1 MPFTNEIL
9 PFAPQATV
17 ALSEILSLADYTAD
31 SQRLRG
37 NQPGIA
43 RLELVNTVLKQ
54 TSHMAAG
61 LAQFIAN
68 RYDGGVKDD
77 GNLDAVESG
86 LQAAIMSL
94 VSGVTD
100 PLAKTLATL
109 EAIRKSWIG
118 APRYHRS
125 TVLPP
130 DYAWVNGDLILF
142 EDRPEFEEVYLAGGF
157 GGMLLEAN
165 ATSEQIAANLGKF
178 RKHPNGLGLYLP
190 SCGEQF
196 FRAWTGEVAQA
207 GGSTQDTGR
216 NVVASWT
223 TGWEAYF
230 VPTIAPTGA
239 AFTTVGNAFE
249 LTNGFGQRVE
259 QPFYAGI
266 DASRVWG
273 EHAGAEFAPTH
284 VCIPVII
291 YLGNSA

>member
-1 MPFTNEIL
+1 MYTCAGANSVPVCVSPQDREASKSNAVCWPFIAPCCGFIPSDAPSPLRTPEDSQTYEHISRSIL
-9 PFAPQATV
+9 PVSARPVSVCQLPTFSDVTPVQA
-17 ALSEILSLADYTAD
+17 
-31 SQRLRG
+31 
-37 NQPGIA
+37 
-43 RLELVNTVLKQ
+43 
-54 TSHMAAG
+54 
-61 LAQFIAN
+61 
-68 RYDGGVKDD
+68 
-77 GNLDAVESG
+77 
-86 LQAAIMSL
+86 
-94 VSGVTD
+94 
-100 PLAKTLATL
+100 
-109 EAIRKSWIG
+109 RKSAGRGKNPFLFAMLFEKNIEIFS
-118 APRYHRS
+118 APNPS
-125 TVLPP
+125 VLCVFSICLPP
-130 DYAWVNGDLILF
+130 
-142 EDRPEFEEVYLAGGF
+142 
-157 GGMLLEAN
+157 
-165 ATSEQIAANLGKF
+165 
-178 RKHPNGLGLYLP
+178 
-190 SCGEQF
+190 
-196 FRAWTGEVAQA
+196 FRACTGEVAQA